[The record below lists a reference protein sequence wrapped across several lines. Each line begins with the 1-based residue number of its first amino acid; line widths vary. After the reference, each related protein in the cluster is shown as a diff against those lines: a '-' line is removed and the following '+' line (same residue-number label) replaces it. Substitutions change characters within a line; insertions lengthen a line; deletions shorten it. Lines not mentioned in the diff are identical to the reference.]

1 MQDSKKP
8 ERAKIIAGQIN
19 KAKKVA
25 AGNVGKPGM
34 TSGNTKLSNTVN
46 KILASRTGEDCI
58 MGSDDN
64 DEEKEGE
71 ADSEAASFNR
81 LLYLEQSRSI

>member
-1 MQDSKKP
+1 MNMNPKKP
-8 ERAKIIAGQIN
+8 GAGGGGGG
-19 KAKKVA
+19 KKKKVA
-25 AGNVGKPGM
+25 TDNVGKPGM
-34 TSGNTKLSNTVN
+34 TAGNTKLSNTVN

-81 LLYLEQSRSI
+81 LLYLEQSRSM